1 MRKIIVLLTAIFG
14 SEISWAGQWVSV
26 NPADIGSVQ
35 ITQSTN
41 SAGQAE
47 GLYIAL
53 KSEITGEAA
62 SYCTR
67 KDFVVITDAKLIDR
81 AFSAYLF
88 ASASQKTIQFYLDGV
103 GKCAYN
109 GPIATIFTLKP

>member
-1 MRKIIVLLTAIFG
+1 MAAILG
-14 SEISWAGQWVSV
+14 AENSWAGQWVSL
-26 NPADIGSVQ
+26 NPADIVSIQ

-41 SAGQAE
+41 SAAQTE

-53 KSEITGEAA
+53 KNPIIGEAA
-62 SYCTR
+62 SYCAR

-88 ASASQKTIQFYLDGV
+88 AAASQKTIQFYLDGA

-109 GPIATIFTLKP
+109 GPIATIFTLNP

>member
-1 MRKIIVLLTAIFG
+1 MKKIICLLAAILG
-14 SEISWAGQWVSV
+14 SENSWAGQWVTV
-26 NPADIGSVQ
+26 NPGDISSIQ
-35 ITQSTN
+35 ITQPTN
-41 SAGQAE
+41 SAGQTE

-53 KSEITGEAA
+53 KSEVTGEAA
-62 SYCTR
+62 SYCSR
-67 KDFVVITDAKLIDR
+67 KDFVVITDTKLIDR

-88 ASASQKTIQFYLDGV
+88 AAASQKTILFYLDGV